1 VPAQSGVFINNMMN
15 SSSMN
20 NKSGAGSS
28 FNTHGSGS
36 SNPQSNLLERLQNNS
51 NIHDASPS
59 YLL

>member
-1 VPAQSGVFINNMMN
+1 MN